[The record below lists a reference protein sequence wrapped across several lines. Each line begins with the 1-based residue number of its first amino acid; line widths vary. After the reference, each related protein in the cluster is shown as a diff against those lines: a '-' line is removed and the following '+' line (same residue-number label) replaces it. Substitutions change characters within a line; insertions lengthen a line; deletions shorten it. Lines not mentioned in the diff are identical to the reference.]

1 MVLKVLS
8 GLKLK
13 KDLTSVDLTYII
25 AIAGITCV
33 ADTATTVPCT
43 ATLSV
48 YIRWY
53 SCFNCTDT
61 SDDTTALTN
70 LTTPTLGNTTATV
83 NAASSGSG
91 DGSGMV
97 LVWKNYLIY
106 YIQLLLKNNQYLIY
120 KSIILYFLMKVL

>member
-8 GLKLK
+8 GFKLK

-25 AIAGITCV
+25 TIAGITCV

-91 DGSGMV
+91 DGSGSGDLDDEDGSKFMG
-97 LVWKNYLIY
+97 ISF
-106 YIQLLLKNNQYLIY
+106 LLFLFCF
-120 KSIILYFLMKVL
+120 YFK

>member
-25 AIAGITCV
+25 TIAGITCV

-91 DGSGMV
+91 DGSGSGFG
-97 LVWKNYLIY
+97 LKKLFN
-106 YIQLLLKNNQYLIY
+106 LLY
-120 KSIILYFLMKVL
+120 STIIEK